1 MKTKT
6 AKIMTRK
13 KKRDEDKINTRI
25 KSTMKISIESIQ
37 TRMKIKTRMKHEDK
51 DKYWAST
58 LKWKVSLPA
67 SARRRTVHTGR

>member
-1 MKTKT
+1 
-6 AKIMTRK
+6 
-13 KKRDEDKINTRI
+13 
-25 KSTMKISIESIQ
+25 MKISTESIQ
-37 TRMKIKTRMKHEDK
+37 TRMKIKTRMKHEDE